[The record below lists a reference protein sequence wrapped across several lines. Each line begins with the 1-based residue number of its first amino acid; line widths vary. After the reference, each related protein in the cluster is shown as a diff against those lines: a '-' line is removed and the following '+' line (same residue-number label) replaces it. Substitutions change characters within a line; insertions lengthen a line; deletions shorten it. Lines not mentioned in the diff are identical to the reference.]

1 MASVQE
7 RVSDSGIQTF
17 AVLFRRGKRQ
27 SSRTFARLKDAE
39 KFKAIV
45 DQFGADEAIRML
57 APKPKAGLSLDE
69 IAELWFTARE
79 ADVANG
85 DLTPR
90 VLKGYRR
97 DYTNWISPWLGHRD
111 AEGITDVDVQNWIDH
126 IKTSPKSSAKSV
138 ADRHSIMHSIYKWA
152 SHGRRG
158 HVTHNPCTGSDLPKR
173 HKALPKG
180 LRLPEFYAMLEAG
193 DEDALRD
200 AADVVAF
207 MGGTGWRIGEAIAL
221 TAAQVEDE
229 GNRLYVTMG
238 RVWRREVGFVESAKS
253 DAGMRRM
260 RVLGPAVGIVRHRM
274 IGLRPGELV
283 FTTPRGYAW
292 DEASFRKRYWYKIV
306 DKAGLTERHP
316 TPHWLRH
323 THVFLC
329 HAAGMS
335 LAEISRRIGHSDIKT
350 TINIYG
356 RLIDDMTDEV
366 ADRLDALLTPG
377 AVPLVIQG
385 EATAIED

>member
-7 RVSDSGIQTF
+7 RTTNQGDQTY
-17 AVLFRRGKRQ
+17 AVLFRQGKRQ
-27 SSRTFARLKDAE
+27 TSRTFVRRKEAD
-39 KFKAIV
+39 KFKALI

-79 ADVANG
+79 ADVAGG

-97 DYTNWISPWLGHRD
+97 DYANWISPWLGHRD
-111 AEGITDVDVQNWIDH
+111 AEGIRDVDVQNWIDH
-126 IKTSPKSSAKSV
+126 IRTAPKSSAKSV

-152 SHGRRG
+152 SHGLRG
-158 HVTHNPCTGSDLPKR
+158 YVSHNPCVGSSLPKR
-173 HKALPKG
+173 HKSLPKG

-193 DEDALRD
+193 REVAPD

-221 TAAQVEDE
+221 TAGQVEDE

-260 RVLGPAVGIVRHRM
+260 RVLGPAVGIVRRRM
-274 IGLRPGELV
+274 IGLSPGDLV

-356 RLIDDMTDEV
+356 RLIDDMTDDV

-385 EATAIED
+385 RAREIED